1 MKEALIPCLFGN
13 CCTKYKT
20 WLEGAGWSCGLW
32 GKGWRKMGWLNVPG
46 KWWCPLWL
54 PPGRGWQCWGKTSR
68 SVEKIAFRRVSIHGK
83 EDCPNCV
90 NLLDVFSTFP
100 SKVSLQFQLEVQENW
115 SVVYLA
121 RGYGKILPTCQSF
134 PEATITILT
143 PNICSATFFF
153 FECQFCA
160 LDTCQSAV
168 SWSFGHLYASV
179 TRWTGVCV
187 SVPACT
193 TLKLKCVCW
202 EQASC
207 RVLWWWFIHNRGPI
221 LHGLSFASFTKRYVG
236 MMSSGVAQ
244 DFSEM

>member
-1 MKEALIPCLFGN
+1 ME
-13 CCTKYKT
+13 
-20 WLEGAGWSCGLW
+20 EDGLAQCPW
-32 GKGWRKMGWLNVPG
+32 EMVK
-46 KWWCPLWL
+46 CPLWL
-54 PPGRGWQCWGKTSR
+54 PPGREWQCWGKTSR

-153 FECQFCA
+153 WMSVLCLRHLSVCCVMKFWVLVCQRDKMNWGLCECTSMH
-160 LDTCQSAV
+160 DTEAQMCV
-168 SWSFGHLYASV
+168 LGAS
-179 TRWTGVCV
+179 
-187 SVPACT
+187 
-193 TLKLKCVCW
+193 
-202 EQASC
+202 
-207 RVLWWWFIHNRGPI
+207 I
-221 LHGLSFASFTKRYVG
+221 L
-236 MMSSGVAQ
+236 
-244 DFSEM
+244 